1 MKYFL
6 SARSEKEASDYF
18 YVLPDSGDVILSK
31 PLSESKKTMF
41 TVRRTCLLL
50 RILVGGWQCNISTL
64 PLSFLWLSFS
74 IISQLGTL
82 SNHLF

>member
-41 TVRRTCLLL
+41 TVSRTCLLI
-50 RILVGGWQCNISTL
+50 RILVGVGIATFQPFN
-64 PLSFLWLSFS
+64 FHFS
-74 IISQLGTL
+74 P
-82 SNHLF
+82 